1 MDNPINQ
8 LNMPSNNDVYEEIRN
23 LLEEINNIRTANNS
37 QSHNTRNPNLD
48 RELLFITR
56 DLMRNYGQSMQS
68 YHANITSIIQLLTT
82 LHQPYPPATVPPIS
96 TTVPPISP
104 TVPIDYNRILYYYFT
119 RNPTRQPNT
128 NGFYNNVIVRP
139 TNDQIQVA
147 TTNYLYSID
156 SVTGSSNTNCPITMD
171 EFQDGEEVC
180 RILHC
185 GHTFRQEAI
194 SQWFETN
201 VRCPVCRYDIR
212 DYNINHQRQT
222 DVNHS
227 APVVTND
234 RYANFRNRME
244 NNILEI
250 INEYYTEA
258 DLSNNQIYTFEFPLY
273 YDLSG
278 GVQSQRMIR

>member
-56 DLMRNYGQSMQS
+56 DLMRNYSQSMQS
-68 YHANITSIIQLLTT
+68 YHANITSIVHLLTT
-82 LHQPYPPATVPPIS
+82 LHQPYPPATVPP
-96 TTVPPISP
+96 TAPISP

-119 RNPTRQPNT
+119 RNPTRQPNA

-171 EFQDGEEVC
+171 EFQNGEEVC

-222 DVNHS
+222 DINHS
-227 APVVTND
+227 APVVTNE

-258 DLSNNQIYTFEFPLY
+258 DLSNNQVYTFEFPLY
-273 YDLSG
+273 YDISG
-278 GVQSQRMIR
+278 TVQSQGMLR